1 MEPISEDNEKEI
13 NKILKQTNYS
23 REKAIEELEKLGNYI
38 KVIKNYMEIEK
49 KEEKEISLNQQR
61 YKEIRNFLNNN

>member
-1 MEPISEDNEKEI
+1 MEPINEDNEKEI

-23 REKAIEELEKLGNYI
+23 REKAIEELEKIGNYL

-49 KEEKEISLNQQR
+49 KEEKEISVNQQR

>member
-1 MEPISEDNEKEI
+1 MESISEDNEKEI

-61 YKEIRNFLNNN
+61 YKEIRNVLNNN